1 MFSVEYGLLDDRA
14 YFFEIN
20 LRNDGTSHY
29 FYQAGVNLPLAYV
42 LSASGKDYTSVLTN
56 ITCEQWFIDE
66 IFDVEN
72 VILGRVSKANW
83 KKDLEQATIF
93 KYYDKNDVVPYEI
106 VRRSKY
112 KQILQDLILK
122 RFRIYIVFVL
132 DKIGLRK

>member
-1 MFSVEYGLLDDRA
+1 M
-14 YFFEIN
+14 
-20 LRNDGTSHY
+20 
-29 FYQAGVNLPLAYV
+29 
-42 LSASGKDYTSVLTN
+42 
-56 ITCEQWFIDE
+56 
-66 IFDVEN
+66 
-72 VILGRVSKANW
+72 SKANW

-132 DKIGLRK
+132 DKIAFSELISKWSL